1 MNSLLYNLYHYAYF
15 LKLCAF
21 EGEFGLLY
29 VLTNLLCYSTFYS
42 VQGPV
47 EMDKLI
53 DVYFWTQFVH
63 GSIALF
69 FWTQFLIV

>member
-53 DVYFWTQFVH
+53 DVYF
-63 GSIALF
+63 
-69 FWTQFLIV
+69 